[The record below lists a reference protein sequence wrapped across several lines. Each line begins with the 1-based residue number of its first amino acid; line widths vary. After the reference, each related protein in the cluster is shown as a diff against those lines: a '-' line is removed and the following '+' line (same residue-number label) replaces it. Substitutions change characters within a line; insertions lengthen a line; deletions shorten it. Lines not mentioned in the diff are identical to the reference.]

1 MLEDVRAFL
10 AGRAVRARGPSLA
23 YRGGKFARRHW
34 IGILFALT
42 LTAVT
47 GGLLRH
53 AQREARERES
63 AEQVLRLMMDLFQ
76 VSDPDHPAGRVA
88 GAREMLERTVPRLRS
103 ELASQPA
110 VLADVLEMA
119 GRVYGQLGDLDRA
132 SRLLEDALAERRRAG
147 RGAAHSLLHLSRLRL
162 AQGRVEEAASMAREG
177 VRAAGGDRLLGA
189 SCALALAEACD
200 RQGRAEAE
208 NWYREALRVREGIL
222 PAGHPQ
228 RATAMAGLGR
238 WLVGHGR
245 ADEGER
251 LLDEAF
257 R

>member
-1 MLEDVRAFL
+1 MRKSCAAERAGWRRCGDGGGANRRGDATATAASEDR
-10 AGRAVRARGPSLA
+10 
-23 YRGGKFARRHW
+23 RGGDDD
-34 IGILFALT
+34 
-42 LTAVT
+42 VT
-47 GGLLRH
+47 GL
-53 AQREARERES
+53 
-63 AEQVLRLMMDLFQ
+63 
-76 VSDPDHPAGRVA
+76 
-88 GAREMLERTVPRLRS
+88 
-103 ELASQPA
+103 
-110 VLADVLEMA
+110 
-119 GRVYGQLGDLDRA
+119 
-132 SRLLEDALAERRRAG
+132 
-147 RGAAHSLLHLSRLRL
+147 
-162 AQGRVEEAASMAREG
+162 G

-189 SCALALAEACD
+189 SCAFALAEACD

-228 RATAMAGLGR
+228 RASAMAGLGR